1 MGNLSYDDLRVYQGH
16 PFLQFTGVPSRKLSS
31 VVWRTIRARRPHC
44 GHWKSGN
51 EALGNL
57 ADFNNFGFVGRD
69 FKYKKP
75 NGVVRIAALGASTT
89 ARGYPA
95 LLEEFLN
102 AKVQSPTK
110 SFEVMN
116 FGLGHYTSA
125 NTLTNFV
132 LNVVDFAPDVIIIH
146 HGWNDIHARAKETVF
161 RGDYGHHLKIF
172 QPPRLVIDRYL
183 IRTSILYRAGKFFI
197 GPPPWAFVEF
207 ASQVP
212 RVPPERPLNQREL
225 GTFQRNIETITNL
238 ARLGQIKVV
247 LTTMPRTTDEAK
259 PQYEDHQ

>member
-16 PFLQFTGVPSRKLSS
+16 PFLQFTGVPSRKL
-31 VVWRTIRARRPHC
+31 I
-44 GHWKSGN
+44 GN
-51 EALGNL
+51 RALGNL

-172 QPPRLVIDRYL
+172 QPPRFVIDRYL
-183 IRTSILYRAGKFFI
+183 IRTSILYRAGKFFGSI
-197 GPPPWAFVEF
+197 RVSQRLF
-207 ASQVP
+207 ADAM
-212 RVPPERPLNQREL
+212 
-225 GTFQRNIETITNL
+225 T
-238 ARLGQIKVV
+238 
-247 LTTMPRTTDEAK
+247 
-259 PQYEDHQ
+259 